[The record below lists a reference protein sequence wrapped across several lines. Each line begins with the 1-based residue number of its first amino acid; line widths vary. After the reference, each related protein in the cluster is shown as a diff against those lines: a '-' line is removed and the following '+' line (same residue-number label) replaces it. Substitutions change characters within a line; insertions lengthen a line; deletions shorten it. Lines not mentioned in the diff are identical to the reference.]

1 MFVIKPKA
9 GESRWSQGG
18 QQGTVEKAR
27 GMQSA
32 VAWSGCARKAAL
44 IPDGTGGASAFT
56 KDRFPSPW
64 GLRQIM
70 YLSRTRKPKTEPKGT
85 GYGAQVYQAQVTGRG
100 VADAAQHCGK
110 PAPDRL
116 KKYEEQSAWGLG

>member
-9 GESRWSQGG
+9 GEGRWSQGG
-18 QQGTVEKAR
+18 RQGTVEKAR

-32 VAWSGCARKAAL
+32 VDWSGCARKAAL

-70 YLSRTRKPKTEPKGT
+70 YLSRTRKPRTEPKAQAMGPSLPST
-85 GYGAQVYQAQVTGRG
+85 GHWAGGGRR
-100 VADAAQHCGK
+100 C
-110 PAPDRL
+110 PALWETRPDRL